1 MNPEMWDWLRWANVA
16 LSCLVVVLLVAGATA
31 RWDHMPPRFK
41 RITPW
46 VICTYVIIAYGSG
59 EALATDVEPGLRI
72 GLMALNLCGLL
83 VALVW
88 RMHVPDYD
96 E

>member
-1 MNPEMWDWLRWANVA
+1 MSAEVWEWLRWANVA
-16 LSCLVVVLLVAGATA
+16 LSSLVVVLLVMGAVT
-31 RWDHMPPRFK
+31 RWDHMPARFK

-46 VICTYVIIAYGSG
+46 VILTYVIIAYGSG
-59 EALATDVEPGLRI
+59 EALAQDVEPGLRV
-72 GLMALNLCGLL
+72 GLMLLNLCGLL

-88 RMHVPDYD
+88 RMHAADYD

>member
-1 MNPEMWDWLRWANVA
+1 MTPEMWDWMRWTNVV
-16 LSCLVVVLLVAGATA
+16 LSGLVVVLMMAGATA
-31 RWDHMPPRFK
+31 RWDHMPARFK

-59 EALATDVEPGLRI
+59 EALATDVDPGLRV
-72 GLMALNLCGLL
+72 GLMLLNLCGLL

-88 RMHVPDYD
+88 RLQAPDYD